1 MKINCCVSAEDVS
14 KFGICHYVG
23 TTRAL
28 SEIHGIVDYI
38 VTQGI
43 IWKRTWHAMSLH

>member
-1 MKINCCVSAEDVS
+1 MCKLYEDVS
-14 KFGICHYVG
+14 KIRIPHYVG

-28 SEIHGIVDYI
+28 SEILGIVDYI